1 MSLANIVIGPVI
13 IALIFGF
20 IVGTRL
26 HLNEE
31 NSFKFTA
38 SAIVALIV
46 GGFLMAYDIGQFAV
60 YQDLPIATV
69 CLATSFGVFIGSAL
83 LGGRE
88 KGEHYVLVLLII
100 KEKNHVFNN

>member
-1 MSLANIVIGPVI
+1 MMLALSNIVIGPII

-31 NSFKFTA
+31 NSFTFTA
-38 SAIVALIV
+38 GAIVALIV
-46 GGFLMAYDIGQFAV
+46 GGFIMAYDIGQFAT

-69 CLATSFGVFIGSAL
+69 FLATIFGVLIGGAL
-83 LGGRE
+83 LGGRA
-88 KGEHYVLVLLII
+88 KGDH
-100 KEKNHVFNN
+100 